1 MNSNGG
7 LKNTGLFMSAEIGY
21 CYRFDFTSK
30 DDDVAVDYASDAGIK
45 SNKRRVVR

>member
-1 MNSNGG
+1 
-7 LKNTGLFMSAEIGY
+7 MSAEIGY

-30 DDDVAVDYASDAGIK
+30 DDDVVVDYSSEAGTK